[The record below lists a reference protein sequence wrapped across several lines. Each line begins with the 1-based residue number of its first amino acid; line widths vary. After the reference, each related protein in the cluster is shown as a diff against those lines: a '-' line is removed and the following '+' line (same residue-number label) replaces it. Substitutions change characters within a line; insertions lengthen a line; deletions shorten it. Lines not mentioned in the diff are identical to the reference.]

1 MSGVYVYPNGMAV
14 QAPPTVGYGMYS
26 NDIRQWDPRIIVQD
40 PDADVR
46 LQLQSQS
53 GLIDR

>member
-1 MSGVYVYPNGMAV
+1 MAV
-14 QAPPTVGYGMYS
+14 QAQPTVGYGMYS

-46 LQLQSQS
+46 LQPQSQS